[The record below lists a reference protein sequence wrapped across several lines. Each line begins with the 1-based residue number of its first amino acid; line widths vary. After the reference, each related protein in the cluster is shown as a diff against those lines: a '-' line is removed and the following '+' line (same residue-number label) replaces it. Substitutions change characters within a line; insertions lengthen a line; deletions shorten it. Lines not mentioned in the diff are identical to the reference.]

1 MTRVFLSLGW
11 AGVASGVLL
20 LSGCQ
25 PENHTERGALFGG
38 LFGAGT
44 GAVIGGANGNP
55 AAGAAIGAAAGA
67 LGGAAV
73 GSAMDDAEAKNR
85 ELIAQQ
91 MGRQVAPGAVTVGDV
106 IAMNAAHVHEE
117 LILTHIHRNGMA
129 TPLRTSDLIQLQQ
142 SGVSARVIGAMQS
155 TPVRQVQATVV
166 VHQSPPP
173 AVIVETPPPCWGP
186 PRPHPY
192 AW

>member
-1 MTRVFLSLGW
+1 MTRIALSFCW
-11 AGVASGVLL
+11 AGLASTLL
-20 LSGCQ
+20 LSAGCQ
-25 PENHTERGALFGG
+25 PENHTERGALFGS

-55 AAGAAIGAAAGA
+55 VAGAAIGAAAGA

-91 MGRQVAPGAVTVGDV
+91 MGRQVAPGAVTVADV
-106 IAMNAAHVHEE
+106 IAMSAAHVHEE
-117 LILTHIHRNGMA
+117 LIITHIHRNGA
-129 TPLRTSDLIQLQQ
+129 AAPLRTSDLIQLQQ
-142 SGVSARVIGAMQS
+142 SGVSARVISTMQS
-155 TPVRQVQATVV
+155 TPVRQVQGTVV
-166 VHQSPPP
+166 IRQSPPP

-186 PRPHPY
+186 PHPHPY